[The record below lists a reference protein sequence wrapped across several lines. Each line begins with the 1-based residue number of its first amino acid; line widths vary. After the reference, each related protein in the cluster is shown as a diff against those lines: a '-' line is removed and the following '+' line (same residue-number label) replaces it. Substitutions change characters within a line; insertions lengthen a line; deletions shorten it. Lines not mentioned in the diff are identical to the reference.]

1 MRYEKV
7 QGKCEWGKGE
17 CMHNKG
23 EWWEGL
29 PKPVEHGLEREN
41 TTIADAD
48 SYVVSVNT
56 QREREEN
63 RQRGG

>member
-1 MRYEKV
+1 
-7 QGKCEWGKGE
+7 
-17 CMHNKG
+17 MHNKG

-29 PKPVEHGLEREN
+29 PKPVEHGLKREN